1 MPAYSTFEILKS
13 KFDYAIEHGT
23 VNMPANEDFLLED
36 GTKADRARWFAKE
49 MIALRNNKMSYDRN

>member
-23 VNMPANEDFLLED
+23 GHFGMSWVILLLINES
-36 GTKADRARWFAKE
+36 W
-49 MIALRNNKMSYDRN
+49 